1 MRELATRIHSS
12 WIWTAAFLLLAIPG
26 AAWFGARMADHRVG
40 PQEPQ
45 LVLVETGFWLGYR
58 LAPLVVLY
66 GDGEV
71 LYRGDIDDEGL
82 PIWLKTHLSAPERHA
97 LVVTA
102 RRVTSP
108 TRNCPGGA
116 AADAMVPIVYLNP
129 AGRAFV
135 SGFLGDE
142 RHGNGPECQS
152 LWAFVQELRRSLAR
166 RHGAP
171 WSSRPLDVAV
181 WENGVGFAGEPIAW
195 PPEWPTL
202 AGAQPSEG
210 SEDIYKLTL
219 PNIESVRETLKSIA
233 SLSRDERRPLLIDDR
248 RFAILS
254 IAIPGE
260 GVPPGQYAWGS
271 AIRDSW
277 PKHGG
282 R

>member
-12 WIWTAAFLLLAIPG
+12 WIWTAAFLLLAIPE

-58 LAPLVVLY
+58 LTPLVVLY

-97 LVVTA
+97 LVVAA

-116 AADAMVPIVYLNP
+116 AADAMVPIVYLNS
-129 AGRAFV
+129 AGRALV

-142 RHGNGPECQS
+142 RHGNGQECQP
-152 LWAFVQELRRSLAR
+152 LWAFVQELRRSFAR
-166 RHGAP
+166 RHGTP
-171 WSSRPLDVAV
+171 RSTGPLEVTV
-181 WENGVGFAGEPIAW
+181 WENGYGSTGEPIAW
-195 PPEWPTL
+195 PLGWPALT
-202 AGAQPSEG
+202 GAQPSER
-210 SEDIYKLTL
+210 SKDIYKLTL
-219 PNIESVRETLKSIA
+219 PNTESVRETLQSIA
-233 SLSRDERRPLLIDDR
+233 RSSRDERRPLLIDGR

-260 GVPPGQYAWGS
+260 GVPPGQHAWKS